1 MAESF
6 CHCLYTISIQVD
18 ILLNSRSS
26 VAVWDPWLKWTVEIF
41 LEVFIWFSCQGKD
54 ERSPQ
59 RESALCGPN
68 CSQKHSNSLRYYWL
82 LYGKGEHHPLHLT
95 GGASHHFPPLGWPWG
110 WSRCLPP
117 PAGSGSTSPPW
128 GSGRAGARPVWK
140 GQRAEP
146 GKEGERCHLQ
156 LHLFSFLGAWAGW
169 QQVAWRKCPCWVSRL
184 WWGAAVMP
192 SAAWEAG
199 PVRAA
204 TCDLPQ
210 LFTSRMLPRKL
221 VMIGCC

>member
-1 MAESF
+1 MNRGNFFRSF
-6 CHCLYTISIQVD
+6 YLVFLSRKRWKVTTEGVSTLWAQLQPKAQQFFE
-18 ILLNSRSS
+18 ILLAPVWERWTSPSALTGWCLCMCH
-26 VAVWDPWLKWTVEIF
+26 VLCWAVPVL
-41 LEVFIWFSCQGKD
+41 Q
-54 ERSPQ
+54 
-59 RESALCGPN
+59 ALCGACWAP
-68 CSQKHSNSLRYYWL
+68 
-82 LYGKGEHHPLHLT
+82 P
-95 GGASHHFPPLGWPWG
+95 GASHHFPPLGWPWG

-128 GSGRAGARPVWK
+128 GSGRAGVRPVWK

-210 LFTSRMLPRKL
+210 LFTSRMLLRKL
-221 VMIGCC
+221 VMMGCC

>member
-1 MAESF
+1 MKGHHRGSQHTVGPIAAKSTAILWDITGS
-6 CHCLYTISIQVD
+6 CMGKVNITLCPDRMMSVHVPCALLGCPCAAGSVWCL
-18 ILLNSRSS
+18 L
-26 VAVWDPWLKWTVEIF
+26 
-41 LEVFIWFSCQGKD
+41 
-54 ERSPQ
+54 
-59 RESALCGPN
+59 GPA
-68 CSQKHSNSLRYYWL
+68 
-82 LYGKGEHHPLHLT
+82 
-95 GGASHHFPPLGWPWG
+95 GASHHFPPLGWPWG

-128 GSGRAGARPVWK
+128 GSGRAGVRPVWK

-199 PVRAA
+199 PVQAA

-210 LFTSRMLPRKL
+210 FFTSRMLLRKL